1 MWRPIGCN
9 VGRSSLG
16 ICLVLALGMC
26 KPPGSAAPDQGGG
39 DLALPPTVV
48 SALVSQNAGATLPS
62 SFVGF
67 SLDWSAL
74 PAQLG
79 VPRTGANAA
88 LAQLLQNLIVGGH
101 GLPLLRIGG
110 DSQDRAWWN
119 PTGAARPPGV
129 TLDLTQDH
137 LDALL
142 GLNEVTNARFLLGL
156 NLAANDPALSSN
168 LVKALQAALPSS
180 AVLGY
185 EVGNEPD
192 LYAQNGAR
200 SSTYAF
206 GDYSTEVG
214 SQMSALL
221 PLFGSGS
228 HPLALPAWAGL
239 SWGADFSDLM
249 GAYGNSV
256 DLVTLHAS
264 PLNVCGKSATDSDY
278 PKLHDLLADSA
289 SANLAA
295 GYMAAI
301 TATLRAGRTL
311 RIGSAVS
318 ARCGG
323 ATGVSNT
330 FASALWAADLL
341 FSFWSLGASGVL
353 FDNSDTSAAAMKFI
367 ASTDENGMVS
377 FTSQVLPLYY
387 GLLLFAYAAGGKS
400 QLLPTPT
407 ITDANIRVWA
417 TSDLQ
422 DFAGVPGP
430 HIRALVINKDISASG
445 TARLSVSSARAR
457 PATLLR
463 LTAPSSDSQQGIQ
476 LGGQT
481 FDGSPD
487 GTLRGTLQTETV
499 MPEGTF
505 DYSFVLPAASAALLI
520 VPIL

>member
-1 MWRPIGCN
+1 MNIW
-9 VGRSSLG
+9 RSSLG

-26 KPPGSAAPDQGGG
+26 KPAGSSAPDQGAG

-48 SALVSQNAGATLPS
+48 SALVSKNASTTLPT

-67 SLDWSAL
+67 SLDWSAV

-79 VPRTGANAA
+79 VPRTGANPA

-110 DSQDRAWWN
+110 DSQDHAWWN

-129 TLDLTQDH
+129 TLDLNQDH
-137 LDALL
+137 LDALI

-156 NLAANDPALSSN
+156 NLAASDPALPGN
-168 LVKALQAALPSS
+168 LVKAVQAALPSS

-185 EVGNEPD
+185 ELGNEPD
-192 LYAQNGAR
+192 LYAQNGTR
-200 SSTYAF
+200 SPTYAF
-206 GDYSTEVG
+206 GDYSTELG
-214 SQMSALL
+214 TQMGALL
-221 PLFGSGS
+221 PLFGGS

-239 SWGADFSDLM
+239 SWGANFSELT
-249 GAYGNSV
+249 GTYGNSV
-256 DLVTLHAS
+256 DLITMHAS
-264 PLNVCGKSATDSDY
+264 PLDVCGKSATDSDY
-278 PKLHDLLADSA
+278 PKLHDLLVDSA

-295 GYMAAI
+295 GYMPAI
-301 TATLRAGRTL
+301 AATLRAGRAF

-330 FASALWAADLL
+330 FASALWAVDLL
-341 FSFWSLGASGVL
+341 FNFWSLGASGVL
-353 FDNSDTSAAAMKFI
+353 FENGDTSAAAMKFI
-367 ASTDENGMVS
+367 ASTDANGMVS
-377 FTSQVLPLYY
+377 FTAQVLPLYY

-430 HIRALVINKDISASG
+430 HIRALVINKDITASG
-445 TARLSVSSARAR
+445 TAHLSVSSAMAR

-463 LTAPSSDSQQGIQ
+463 MTAPSSDSQQGIQ
-476 LGGQT
+476 IGGQT
-481 FDGSPD
+481 FDGSTD

-499 MPEGTF
+499 MPQGTF